1 MANGMSAS
9 SREQIWKVVDNKTA
23 QKVSHN
29 LMDVASVAQRTP
41 ERRKWTTR
49 LELVELEKQQQ
60 WAHF

>member
-49 LELVELEKQQQ
+49 LELVKLLN
-60 WAHF
+60 